1 MPSKVFYTGMRTS
14 ARKNMLD
21 RLEGLLLAAG
31 LDDLPLKGRMVAVKI
46 HFGEPGNLATIRPNY
61 VARLVRLIRERGG
74 KPFLTDANTLYKGN
88 RANAIDHMQAAMENG
103 YNPLSAGCSVLI
115 ADGLWGFD
123 YREVEINLKHFSSA
137 KIASAVAEADV
148 IISMSH
154 FKGHEQ
160 AGFGG
165 ALKNV
170 GMGSGS
176 REGKMAM
183 HCDSPPRISAAKC
196 IGCGECVRNCA
207 HDAARIGPDGK
218 AFIDENLCV
227 GCGQCVV
234 VCPAGAAQITWGSAG
249 ALGERIAEYAF
260 AVLKGKP
267 HLHANFIMDVS
278 PNCDCWNHNDTPIVP
293 DIGITASR
301 DPVALDQASVD
312 LVNGAPLLPGSAL
325 HEKGILHGDKFQ
337 ALHPD
342 GNWERCLAHAEAIS
356 LGSRLYERI
365 DLP

>member
-1 MPSKVFYTGMRTS
+1 MTSDVFFTGTRTTS
-14 ARKNMLD
+14 RRNLLD
-21 RLEGLLLAAG
+21 RLEELVLAAG
-31 LDDLPLKGRMVAVKI
+31 LDDLPLKGRMTAVKI

-61 VARLVRLIRERGG
+61 VARLVRMIRERGG
-74 KPFLTDANTLYKGN
+74 KTFLTDANTLYKGQ
-88 RANAIDHMQAAMENG
+88 RANAVDHLQAAMENG
-103 YNPLSAGCSVLI
+103 YNPLSAGCPVVI

-123 YREVEINLKHFSSA
+123 YREIEVNLKHFARA
-137 KIASAVAEADV
+137 KIASAIAEADV
-148 IISMSH
+148 LISMNH

-165 ALKNV
+165 ALKNL

-183 HCDSPPRISAAKC
+183 HCDSPPRIQSARC
-196 IGCGECVRNCA
+196 VGCGECVRNCA
-207 HDAARIGPDGK
+207 HGAVRLTPERK
-218 AFIDENLCV
+218 ALIDQTLCV

-234 VCPAGAAQITWGSAG
+234 VCPAGAAQISWGSAKT
-249 ALGERIAEYAF
+249 LGERIAEYAF
-260 AVLKGKP
+260 AALKGKP
-267 HLHANFIMDVS
+267 AFHVNFLMDVS

-293 DIGITASR
+293 DIGIAASK

-312 LVNGAPLLPGSAL
+312 LVNQAPVLPGSAL
-325 HEKGILHGDKFQ
+325 QKTGEHLEDKFQ

-342 GNWERCLAHAEAIS
+342 ADWERCLVHAEAIG
-356 LGSRLYERI
+356 LGTRSYRRV

>member
-1 MPSKVFYTGMRTS
+1 
-14 ARKNMLD
+14 MLD

-74 KPFLTDANTLYKGN
+74 KPFLTDANTLYKGC

-137 KIASAVAEADV
+137 QLASAVAEADV

-165 ALKNV
+165 ALKKV

-176 REGKMAM
+176 REGKMAK
-183 HCDSPPRISAAKC
+183 HCDAAPRISAAKC
-196 IGCGECVRNCA
+196 SGCGECVRSCA
-207 HDAARIGPDGK
+207 HYAARLAPDVK
-218 AFIDENLCV
+218 AVIDGTLCV
-227 GCGQCVV
+227 GCWQCVV